1 MSITQAAI
9 LVGGLGTRLGPL
21 TATTPKPML
30 PCGDRPFVAWILH
43 ELCRYGVTET
53 LLLTGHLAGT
63 VRDAL
68 PALAAQLPRPMHLR
82 CLAEPAPAGTGGA
95 LFHARDALAERF
107 LLLNGDS
114 WLDTPLSP
122 LLASRDPAPVIGRML
137 LRPVADAARYGAV
150 DVRGEQVVAFREKDG
165 RAGPADINAGM
176 YAFDRRVLDHV
187 SATCSLERDVMPA
200 LATAGALRATVA
212 DGYFIDIG
220 IPDDLARAQSE
231 VPAQLRRRALFLDR
245 DGVINIDHGHVGTRD
260 RFDFVD
266 GALAAIADA
275 TRAGWHVFVVTN
287 QSGIGRGYYD
297 EAAFFDLMHWVDEQ
311 VLAAGGT
318 IDDLRFCPHHPEATV
333 SAYRGTSDWRKPA
346 PGMILDLLSRWDLDP
361 ARCVLVGDQP
371 TDIAA
376 AAAAGVPG
384 VLFTGGNLQETVR
397 PLLSRFPQT
406 RQQ

>member
-9 LVGGLGTRLGPL
+9 LVGGLGTRLGAL

-30 PCGDRPFVAWILH
+30 PCGDRPFLAWVLR

-63 VRDAL
+63 VADAL
-68 PALAAQLPRPMHLR
+68 PALAAHLPRPMHLR
-82 CLAEPAPAGTGGA
+82 CLTEPAPAGTGGA
-95 LFHARDALAERF
+95 LFHARDVLADRF

-122 LLASRDPAPVIGRML
+122 LLAEPGAASTIGRIL

-150 DVRGEQVVAFREKDG
+150 DVVGDRVTAFREKDG
-165 RAGPADINAGM
+165 RPGPATINAGV

-187 SATCSLERDVMPA
+187 SAHCSLERETMPA
-200 LATAGALRATVA
+200 LAAAGALRATVA

-220 IPDDLARAQSE
+220 VPDDLTRAQTE
-231 VPAQLRRRALFLDR
+231 LPAQLRRRALFLDR

-260 RFDFVD
+260 RFTFVD
-266 GALAAIADA
+266 GALAAIAGA

-297 EAAFFDLMHWVDEQ
+297 EAAFHDLMRWVQDQ
-311 VLAAGGT
+311 VMAAGGT

-333 SAYRGTSDWRKPA
+333 PAYRRVSDWRKPA
-346 PGMILDLLSRWDLDP
+346 PGMILDLIARWDLDP
-361 ARCVLVGDQP
+361 AACVLVGDQP
-371 TDIAA
+371 TDLAA

-384 VLFTGGNLQETVR
+384 VLFSGGDLRETVQ
-397 PLLSRFPQT
+397 PLLARPPPP
-406 RQQ
+406 RP